1 MSSQA
6 VALPGRRQALAGR
19 FRASLPGRHP
29 ALMRMLLA
37 GFISSS
43 GDRLHQVALAALILG
58 MTNSMASA
66 GLVFVVSTLPY
77 VMFGL
82 LVGALV
88 DRWDRRTTMVLADLV
103 RGVLVVLIPVAAT
116 ISLPLVYPL
125 LFALTCATIAFH
137 PARQS
142 SVPDLVGADE
152 LSSANSLFQAVNYMV
167 DLLAF
172 PVAGLVVAALIERLG
187 TYRGT
192 QVVFAVDALSYLCS
206 ALLLLRLPVVN
217 RSVMLAQEPLR
228 RLPNQV
234 ADGLRF
240 LRDHSAVRT
249 NTILMTIG
257 PLMLGSL
264 HTLWIGFA
272 WRVSNTGTFG
282 YGVTEMANAI
292 GTLLGLLVLRTLS
305 RRVNPGRAIL
315 IGFALM
321 GAAIATAG
329 LTDSLAVVALLAALA
344 GMGNVTFLVPSITL
358 VQRHTPAELRGRVF
372 AVRLMLTF
380 GAFSI
385 SNAVAGGLSDV
396 VGVSP
401 LLLVLGSGMLLLA
414 AGGALFHS
422 AREAR

>member
-206 ALLLLRLPVVN
+206 ALLLLRLPVVK
-217 RSVMLAQEPLR
+217 RSVMLAREPLR

-257 PLMLGSL
+257 PLTLGSL

>member
-6 VALPGRRQALAGR
+6 VVLPGRRQALAGR

-66 GLVFVVSTLPY
+66 GLVFVVSALPY

-103 RGVLVVLIPVAAT
+103 RGVLVILIPLAAT

-206 ALLLLRLPVVN
+206 ALLLLRLPVVK
-217 RSVMLAQEPLR
+217 RSVMLAREPLR

-329 LTDSLAVVALLAALA
+329 LTDTLAVVALLAALA

>member
-6 VALPGRRQALAGR
+6 VVLPGRRQALAGR

-58 MTNSMASA
+58 VTNSMASA

-206 ALLLLRLPVVN
+206 ALLLLRLPVVK
-217 RSVMLAQEPLR
+217 RSVMLAREPLR